1 MRNLSETIEFVTSL
15 LINDLNMSSVKLL
28 KQGITVCD
36 LTGSPVSGKNVIEIV
51 FEDINKSDWYDIL
64 SSSLHDFI
72 PKGQRFRLMFGD
84 GDTMLI
90 FLYSTDYGTEW
101 KD

>member
-1 MRNLSETIEFVTSL
+1 MRKLSETVNFITNL

-28 KQGITVCD
+28 EEGITVHD
-36 LTGSPVSGKNVIEIV
+36 LTGGKVSGRNVIEIV
-51 FEDINKSDWYDIL
+51 FADINESDWYDIL
-64 SSSLHDFI
+64 KLALEDFI
-72 PKGQRFRLMFGD
+72 PEGQGFRLMFGD

-101 KD
+101 K